1 MHRNIKRRLY
11 FVSSSLMWAV
21 LLFSIMMIV
30 LNWNDMHNISGRY
43 VIISSQT
50 DTIIHK
56 VGPSALDAV
65 QSLFSKKAGILN
77 LIK

>member
-1 MHRNIKRRLY
+1 MHRNAKRRLY
-11 FVSSSLMWAV
+11 FISGSLLWAV
-21 LLFSIMMIV
+21 LLFSVLMIV
-30 LNWNDMHNISGRY
+30 LNWNEMRNIKGSY

-65 QSLFSKKAGILN
+65 QSLFSKKAGLF
-77 LIK
+77 